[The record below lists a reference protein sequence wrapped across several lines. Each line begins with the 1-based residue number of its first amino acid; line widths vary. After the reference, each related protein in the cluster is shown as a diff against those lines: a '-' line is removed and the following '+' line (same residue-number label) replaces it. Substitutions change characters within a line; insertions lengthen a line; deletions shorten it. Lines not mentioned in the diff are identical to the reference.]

1 MRTADYFELVHTLA
15 RSAFAAR
22 FPGCFLL
29 KRPRRDAAVESS
41 PNRFGFAT
49 ITAKIE
55 IDPFAREWEIVSVD
69 KRPGNPF
76 PEKVSIGR
84 ATNCDVVLRVPFVS
98 KVHAYVLRGGNG
110 AFTLQDNR
118 PSNPTFHNQ
127 EKLAPGESRSLK
139 VGDSIGFG
147 QLEFEFV
154 DAERLHDILQLAP
167 TQSVSE

>member
-1 MRTADYFELVHTLA
+1 MRTADYFELVHTLS

-22 FPGCFLL
+22 LPGCFLL
-29 KRPRRDAAVESS
+29 KRPQRDAGIESS

-49 ITAKIE
+49 ATAKIE
-55 IDPFAREWEIVSVD
+55 FDPFAREWQIVPVD

-76 PEKVSIGR
+76 PEKVSVGR
-84 ATNCDVVLRVPFVS
+84 ATNCDIVLRVPFVS
-98 KVHAYVLRGGNG
+98 KVHAYILRTGHD
-110 AFTLQDNR
+110 AFALQDNR
-118 PSNPTFHNQ
+118 PSNPTFHNREQ
-127 EKLAPGESRSLK
+127 LGPRESRALK

-154 DAERLHDILQLAP
+154 DAERLHDILQLAL